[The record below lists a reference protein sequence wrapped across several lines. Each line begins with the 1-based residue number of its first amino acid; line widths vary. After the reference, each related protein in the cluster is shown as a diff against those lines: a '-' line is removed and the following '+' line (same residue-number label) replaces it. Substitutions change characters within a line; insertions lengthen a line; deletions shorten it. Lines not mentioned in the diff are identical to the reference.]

1 MKICKINLMQ
11 FNQTAALDFHRDIA
25 DIIAGEW
32 GERERPAALLAYYQ
46 AIKDFRAVI
55 GDLAEEEDL
64 FAAMHEYDLKVDNA
78 WRGLKASILVACYH
92 PNEDIRNAGEMV
104 DSILSA
110 YDNPVNLPLVTEHH
124 IISEVL
130 SELEELDPAVLD
142 MAGVSFW
149 LNEVSSNF
157 DRLMEIYAQRLQ
169 GLFDEVA
176 GKARDARLLLHRAY
190 NDFIT
195 YLAALCLVEGEEEY
209 SDLIRALNE
218 YIMNKRSEYK
228 AKILI

>member
-1 MKICKINLMQ
+1 MQ
-11 FNQTAALDFHRDIA
+11 FNQAAALDFHSHIA

-32 GERERPAALLAYYQ
+32 GDRERPGALLAYYQ
-46 AIKDFRAVI
+46 AIKDFRAIADEV
-55 GDLAEEEDL
+55 GEDEDL
-64 FAAMHEYDLKVDNA
+64 FAVVHEYDFRVDNA
-78 WRGLKASILVACYH
+78 WRGLKACVLVACYH

-130 SELEELDPAVLD
+130 SELEELDRAVLD

-149 LNEVSSNF
+149 LNEVSGNF
-157 DRLMEIYAQRLQ
+157 DRLMEIYAQRLK
-169 GLFDEVA
+169 GLSDEVA
-176 GKARDARLLLHRAY
+176 NAARDSRLTLHRAY
-190 NDFIT
+190 NDFMT

-218 YIMNKRSEYK
+218 YIIEKRSEYK